1 MVSCVEVEKVWEFV
15 CRLVKCYVG
24 DFMEVKAGDFW
35 VAFVGLEAMPKWVY
49 VGQDMPFLE
58 LFAIVM

>member
-35 VAFVGLEAMPKWVY
+35 VVFVGLEAMPKWVY
-49 VGQDMPFLE
+49 VGQDMSFL
-58 LFAIVM
+58 